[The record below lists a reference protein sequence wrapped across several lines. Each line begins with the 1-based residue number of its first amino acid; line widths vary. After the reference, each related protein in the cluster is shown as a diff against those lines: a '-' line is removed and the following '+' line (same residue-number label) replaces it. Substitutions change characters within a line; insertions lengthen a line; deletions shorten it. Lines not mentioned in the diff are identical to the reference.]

1 MNKVFLKAYSQTI
14 YAWLFTSAVT
24 IGFHWQVHQS
34 SIVTATNCVRLS
46 WDSLVNVTNVVNP
59 NLGKKQT
66 LMVLRS
72 WLIFLE
78 LEYLL
83 IRKNEITFRYIIQPQ
98 SIQIQK

>member
-1 MNKVFLKAYSQTI
+1 MSKVFLKAYSRTI

-59 NLGKKQT
+59 NLGKNSYGTEK
-66 LMVLRS
+66 LAD
-72 WLIFLE
+72 IFRTR
-78 LEYLL
+78 
-83 IRKNEITFRYIIQPQ
+83 IFTD
-98 SIQIQK
+98 